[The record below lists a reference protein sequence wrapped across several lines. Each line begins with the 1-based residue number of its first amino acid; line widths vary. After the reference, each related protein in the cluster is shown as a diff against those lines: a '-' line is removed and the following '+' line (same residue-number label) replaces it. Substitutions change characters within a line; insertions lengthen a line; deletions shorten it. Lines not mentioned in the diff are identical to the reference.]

1 MRRALLLL
9 GFAVVALGGSLVWHA
24 DWFGQL
30 GNARPVH
37 RPRPVLHVATAA
49 VKVQPMPILLQAV
62 GQVETEHSV
71 NLRPQV
77 SGVLQKV
84 FFSEGEEVKADQLL
98 FRIDPAPFAA
108 RLAAAEA
115 SLARDQATLD
125 NARAQMRRL
134 APLAKLDYVTPQEY
148 ENSQTAAAQAKA
160 ALAADEAAVQQ
171 ARIELAY
178 TKIRSPIDGLTG
190 SLNVKTGNLVSTA
203 DTTALVVI
211 NQLRP
216 ILVRFAIP
224 QQQLIAVRQ
233 YRRAAPIK
241 VAVTQE
247 DGSGNLG
254 EGALVF
260 IDNAV
265 NTQTGTIVLKA
276 RFANDGE
283 RLWPGQFV
291 GVRATLT
298 TQPRAIVIPA
308 SAVQVGQD
316 GNYVFL
322 VENGK
327 AVLRGVDV
335 DRRMHDLAV
344 IRTGLRGGETVVIH
358 VPGTLAEGSAVVAE
372 VKGGLETADRAGER

>member
-1 MRRALLLL
+1 MKRALLLL
-9 GFAVVALGGSLVWHA
+9 GLAVIAFASSLVWHA
-24 DWFGQL
+24 DWLSQSTDAHPSRL
-30 GNARPVH
+30 
-37 RPRPVLHVATAA
+37 PRPALHVTTTA

-71 NLRPQV
+71 SLRPQV
-77 SGVLQKV
+77 SGVLQEV
-84 FFSEGEEVKADQLL
+84 FFAEGKEVKAGQLL

-108 RLAAAEA
+108 KLAVAKA
-115 SLARDQATLD
+115 SVARDRAALD

-148 ENSQTAAAQAKA
+148 GNAQTVAAQAKA
-160 ALAADEAAVQQ
+160 ALAADEAALQQ

-178 TKIRSPIDGLTG
+178 TEIHAPISGLTG
-190 SLNVKTGNLVSTA
+190 SLNVKAGNLVSTT
-203 DTTALVVI
+203 DTTPLVVI
-211 NQLRP
+211 NQIRP
-216 ILVRFAIP
+216 ILVHFAIP
-224 QQQLIAVRQ
+224 QQQLGAVRQ
-233 YRRAAPIK
+233 YRRVAPIK
-241 VAVTQE
+241 VAVTRE
-247 DGSGNLG
+247 DGSGNLA

-265 NTQTGTIVLKA
+265 NTQTGTIMLKA

-298 TQPRAIVIPA
+298 MQPHAVVVPV
-308 SAVQVGQD
+308 SAVQIGQD

-327 AVLRGVDV
+327 AVLRGVNV
-335 DRRMHDLAV
+335 DRQIGDLAV
-344 IRTGLRGGETVVIH
+344 IHDGLRGGETVVTRI
-358 VPGTLAEGSAVVAE
+358 PATLEAGAIVDAQMED
-372 VKGGLETADRAGER
+372 GLETAQRASGR